1 MSNVDTYVDII
12 RKTIMD
18 NARIISR
25 SKIKALFDNER
36 FKNIADFM
44 ISKLTRNDEISNKKL
59 NAKISSRSR
68 TGQISEKT
76 LNDNASKIAIKLA
89 NLAKT
94 KDLAIQNRSADSST
108 KDCDSDVLGEYENI
122 VADQIPDECI
132 SKFEDEFNAR
142 INLIDKKSLKKLK
155 SSGLLKKLFS
165 SWMIS
170 LCALSCMVDCSG
182 GDLNEIFGAGINLFE

>member
-1 MSNVDTYVDII
+1 MSNIDTYVDII

-18 NARIISR
+18 NAKIISR
-25 SKIKALFDNER
+25 NKIKALFDNER
-36 FKNIADFM
+36 FKNIADSM
-44 ISKLTRNDEISNKKL
+44 ISKLTRNDNIFNKDL

-94 KDLAIQNRSADSST
+94 KGSEIQDRSVNSIVE
-108 KDCDSDVLGEYENI
+108 DCDSDVLGEYESI
-122 VADQIPDECI
+122 VDDQIPDECI
-132 SKFEDEFNAR
+132 SKFEDEFNSR
-142 INLIDKKSLKKLK
+142 LNLIDKKSLKKLK
-155 SSGLLKKLFS
+155 SGGLLKKLFS
-165 SWMIS
+165 SWTVS
-170 LCALSCMVDCSG
+170 LCTLSCMVDCNG

>member
-1 MSNVDTYVDII
+1 MSNIDTYVNII

-18 NARIISR
+18 NAKIISR
-25 SKIKALFDNER
+25 NKIKALFDNER
-36 FKNIADFM
+36 FKNIADSM
-44 ISKLTRNDEISNKKL
+44 ISKLTRNDNIFNKDL

-132 SKFEDEFNAR
+132 SKFEDEFNSR
-142 INLIDKKSLKKLK
+142 LNLIDKKSLKKLK
-155 SSGLLKKLFS
+155 SGGLLKKLFS
-165 SWMIS
+165 SWTVS
-170 LCALSCMVDCSG
+170 LCTLSCMVDCNG

>member
-1 MSNVDTYVDII
+1 MSNIDTYVNII

-18 NARIISR
+18 NAKIISR
-25 SKIKALFDNER
+25 NKIKALFDNER
-36 FKNIADFM
+36 FKNIADSM
-44 ISKLTRNDEISNKKL
+44 ISKLTRNDNIFNKDL

-122 VADQIPDECI
+122 VADQIPDVCI
-132 SKFEDEFNAR
+132 SKFEDEFNSR
-142 INLIDKKSLKKLK
+142 LNLIDKKSLKKLK
-155 SSGLLKKLFS
+155 SGGLLKKLFS
-165 SWMIS
+165 SWTIS

>member
-1 MSNVDTYVDII
+1 MSNIDTYVNII

-25 SKIKALFDNER
+25 NKIKALFDNER
-36 FKNIADFM
+36 FKNIADSM
-44 ISKLTRNDEISNKKL
+44 ISKLIRNDDVFNIKL

-68 TGQISEKT
+68 TEQISEKT
-76 LNDNASKIAIKLA
+76 LNDNASKIAMKLA
-89 NLAKT
+89 NLAQT
-94 KDLAIQNRSADSST
+94 KGSEIQDRSANSIVE
-108 KDCDSDVLGEYENI
+108 DCDSDVLGEYENI

-132 SKFEDEFNAR
+132 SKFEDEFNSR
-142 INLIDKKSLKKLK
+142 LNLIDKKSLKKLK
-155 SSGLLKKLFS
+155 SGGLLKKLFS

-170 LCALSCMVDCSG
+170 LCTLSCMVDCSG

>member
-1 MSNVDTYVDII
+1 M
-12 RKTIMD
+12 
-18 NARIISR
+18 
-25 SKIKALFDNER
+25 
-36 FKNIADFM
+36 
-44 ISKLTRNDEISNKKL
+44 
-59 NAKISSRSR
+59 NAKISNRSR

-76 LNDNASKIAIKLA
+76 LNDNASKIAIQLA

-94 KDLAIQNRSADSST
+94 KGSEIQDRSANSST

-132 SKFEDEFNAR
+132 SKFEDEFNSR
-142 INLIDKKSLKKLK
+142 LNLIDKKSLKKLK